1 MGLVPQH
8 AVEEKRSLAGSSE
21 VRKRRMHPKLAEYID
36 RAGWEINAIPEDRK
50 RLLEEVAAFVS
61 SARQAGNSAEL
72 TFICTHNS
80 RRSHMGQLWAAAAA
94 AHCGIDGVRTYSGGT
109 EATAFNPRAVAAM
122 EKAGF
127 VIDKSGG
134 DNPRYLASF
143 DEGGPVIEC
152 FSKTYDDPVNPT
164 EDFAAIMTCSEADEA
179 CPVVLGAA
187 LRAPIW
193 YEDPKVVDG
202 TPKEA
207 AAYDERC
214 LQIAT
219 EMLYLFSRVT

>member
-1 MGLVPQH
+1 
-8 AVEEKRSLAGSSE
+8 
-21 VRKRRMHPKLAEYID
+21 MHPKLAEYID
-36 RAGWEINAIPEDRK
+36 RAIRGINAIPEDRK
-50 RLLEEVAAFVS
+50 RLLEDVAAFVS
-61 SARQAGNSAEL
+61 STRQAGNSADL

-80 RRSHMGQLWAAAAA
+80 RRSHMGQLWGAAAAA
-94 AHCGIDGVRTYSGGT
+94 YFGVGGVRTYSGGT
-109 EATAFNPRAVAAM
+109 EATAFNSRAVAAM

-127 VIDKSGG
+127 VIEKPGG

-143 DEGGPVIEC
+143 EEGGPMMEC
-152 FSKTYDDPVNPT
+152 FSKTYDDPINPT
-164 EDFAAIMTCSEADEA
+164 EGFAAIMTCSEADEA

-193 YEDPKVVDG
+193 YDDPKVADG

-207 AAYDERC
+207 AIYDERC

-219 EMLYLFSRVT
+219 EMLYLFSRVA